1 LALERWVTGTRIS
14 SNGLDQRRR
23 RLLFR
28 AWHRGIREM
37 DLVMGRFADVHIT
50 GFNDAE
56 LDAFEELLEIPD
68 QQAFAWIT
76 GAEEIP
82 DDFDTAMFRRLRDFH
97 MSNDETL

>member
-1 LALERWVTGTRIS
+1 VTGTRIS
-14 SNGLDQRRR
+14 SEGLDQRRR

-50 GFNDAE
+50 GFSDAE

-82 DDFDTAMFRRLRDFH
+82 TDFDTAMFRRLRDFH

>member
-1 LALERWVTGTRIS
+1 VTGTRIS
-14 SNGLDQRRR
+14 SEGLDQRRR

-50 GFNDAE
+50 GFSDAE
-56 LDAFEELLEIPD
+56 LDDFEELLEIPD

-76 GAEEIP
+76 GADEIP
-82 DDFDTAMFRRLRDFH
+82 TDFDTAMFRRLRDFH